1 MPKDDKYI
9 GALWVGK
16 SQKGKMFLSGN
27 IELVEG
33 EKIKIIVF
41 KNERKEEGS
50 KQPDY
55 RILKQRPKADD
66 DVPF

>member
-1 MPKDDKYI
+1 MSNEKYI

-27 IELVEG
+27 VELVEG
-33 EKIKIIVF
+33 DKVKIIIF

-55 RILKQRPKADD
+55 RILRQKPKDED
-66 DVPF
+66 IPF